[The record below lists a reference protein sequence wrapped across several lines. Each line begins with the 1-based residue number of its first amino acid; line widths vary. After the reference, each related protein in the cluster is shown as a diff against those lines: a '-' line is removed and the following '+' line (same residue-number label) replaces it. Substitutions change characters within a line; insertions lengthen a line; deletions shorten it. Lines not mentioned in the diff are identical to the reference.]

1 MKRNKM
7 LIITGVS
14 ASGKTVLQEDMLQ
27 RGFNK
32 PINFTTREPRYEDEV
47 DDYVFL
53 DEDRFIYLLRKDI
66 FIDHTNWYWNW
77 YGISRTMP
85 KWDICM
91 VLDPIWREQIAKW
104 ISRDDYDVKFVYLDI
119 DEKLQ
124 TKRLNTRWDSKDQ
137 RALRKKDFE
146 WFSPSASSV
155 VLDGAID
162 TNILADKIKNSWE
175 HL

>member
-1 MKRNKM
+1 M

-66 FIDHTNWYWNW
+66 FIDHTN
-77 YGISRTMP
+77 
-85 KWDICM
+85 
-91 VLDPIWREQIAKW
+91 
-104 ISRDDYDVKFVYLDI
+104 
-119 DEKLQ
+119 
-124 TKRLNTRWDSKDQ
+124 
-137 RALRKKDFE
+137 
-146 WFSPSASSV
+146 
-155 VLDGAID
+155 
-162 TNILADKIKNSWE
+162 
-175 HL
+175 